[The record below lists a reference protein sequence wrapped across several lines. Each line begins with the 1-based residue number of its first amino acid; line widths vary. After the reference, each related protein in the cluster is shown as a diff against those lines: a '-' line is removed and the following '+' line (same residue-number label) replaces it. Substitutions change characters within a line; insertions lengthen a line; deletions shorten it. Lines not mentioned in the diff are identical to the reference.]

1 MTFPLRDAQ
10 GADIV
15 YLSVGLGWDPAR
27 RKRFGKQYEI
37 DLNVAAM
44 IYSGTDLVDVVYHE
58 QMLSTDQ
65 AVRLHG
71 DNLTGEGP
79 GDDEIITVDLTRIE
93 SYVTAVLFVVTCYT
107 GQDLAGVENAFCRMV
122 NTATAAELARYD
134 IASVPGTGFI
144 MGGLFRPTG
153 SWEFREINQGIQA
166 QHPVEATAHLGRY
179 L

>member
-1 MTFPLRDAQ
+1 MTFPLRDEQ
-10 GADIV
+10 GTEIV
-15 YLSVGLGWDPAR
+15 YLRVGLGWDPAR
-27 RKRFGKQYEI
+27 RKLWGKHSDI

-44 IYSGTDLVDVVYHE
+44 IYADTGLTDVVYHE
-58 QMLSTDQ
+58 QMLSTDS

-107 GQDLAGVENAFCRMV
+107 GQNLARVENAFCRIA
-122 NTATAAELARYD
+122 NSATTTELARYD
-134 IASVPGTGFI
+134 IAAVSGTGFV
-144 MGGLFRPTG
+144 MGGLFRPG
-153 SWEFREINQGIQA
+153 GVWEFREINQGIEA
-166 QHPVEATAHLGRY
+166 KHPVEAAPELGRF